1 MLLSSDKY
9 TPSNPAQSMPRCHPN
24 IGEIDRILARARHP
38 EMVAFV
44 SHYRAVHPVTGL
56 PSRVALDLAHRP
68 LLRPYCILV
77 DVEGRYDPQQQ
88 DGAAMDF
95 RIAEAGAEVTKA
107 SRYALVGRRFSE
119 IIAQDDPGFGY
130 VATITGE
137 VVRSRQPIY
146 HYGPTRLQHRGD
158 YGALEYCSC
167 PLASDGST
175 IDGVVC
181 CILFLPGDESLGWRA
196 AGR

>member
-1 MLLSSDKY
+1 MLQSPDQTTSSHH
-9 TPSNPAQSMPRCHPN
+9 AQPMPRRHPN
-24 IGEIDRILARARHP
+24 LGEIDRILARARHP

-44 SHYRAVHPVTGL
+44 SHYRAIHPVTSL

-68 LLRPYCILV
+68 LLQPYCILV

-88 DGAAMDF
+88 QGAAMDF
-95 RIAEAGAEVTKA
+95 RIAEAGPEITKA

-119 IIAQDDPGFGY
+119 IIAQDDPGFSY
-130 VATITGE
+130 VAAITGE
-137 VVRSRQPIY
+137 VVRARQPIY

-158 YGALEYCSC
+158 FGALEYCSC
-167 PLASDGST
+167 PLATDGVT

-181 CILFLPGDESLGWRA
+181 CILFLPGDDALGWSA
-196 AGR
+196 AGS